1 MENPT
6 ASPSRQSEV
15 DHWVDRMN
23 SASSQQAD
31 RYWRNLISENLD
43 LYMSTI
49 TERYNFREL
58 ESMAK
63 HLSNEFYDL
72 AKLFDIHGDQ
82 TIAAVII
89 EQRSLYCR
97 ASLVFLAMCQSLDR
111 SINSWRST
119 HSQSTCI
126 LLSAKLSA
134 LKAKDKQYAI
144 PRTAWNDDHIISHDD
159 LDRLEP
165 MKWLNSVLM
174 DVFVSKLNVKFA
186 LPVYD
191 QRVAFLDST
200 FTLHHILP
208 ATKSHDTLKNP
219 AGSIRSKPLKALQH
233 RFKDKGITLIFPLN
247 VNNTHWLVGAIF
259 RASSTIGI
267 FDSLIGESSNQ
278 AYHKLAYEN
287 MKKVWKVLAE
297 AWFKDLHVPDQEW
310 KFVVHTKIP
319 KQGNVSDCGVFAIMY
334 MIHLG
339 YSSQINQEQVPL
351 AYRLPVHSENLAGMR
366 LLLLEE
372 LGL

>member
-1 MENPT
+1 MLQTPLISTVVYAPAGILSTKLQSLCNGIHQWFLVVQFPLPPCMENPT

-15 DHWVDRMN
+15 DHWPGLPGNVPEFGQEHQLLEKHSFAERMH
-23 SASSQQAD
+23 
-31 RYWRNLISENLD
+31 I
-43 LYMSTI
+43 TI
-49 TERYNFREL
+49 R
-58 ESMAK
+58 
-63 HLSNEFYDL
+63 
-72 AKLFDIHGDQ
+72 
-82 TIAAVII
+82 
-89 EQRSLYCR
+89 
-97 ASLVFLAMCQSLDR
+97 
-111 SINSWRST
+111 
-119 HSQSTCI
+119 
-126 LLSAKLSA
+126 A
-134 LKAKDKQYAI
+134 LKAKDKLYAI

-200 FTLHHILP
+200 FTLHYILP

-233 RFKDKGITLIFPLN
+233 RFKDKGITLIFPPN

-351 AYRLPVHSENLAGMR
+351 AYRLPVHSENLAGM
-366 LLLLEE
+366 
-372 LGL
+372 

>member
-1 MENPT
+1 
-6 ASPSRQSEV
+6 
-15 DHWVDRMN
+15 
-23 SASSQQAD
+23 
-31 RYWRNLISENLD
+31 
-43 LYMSTI
+43 
-49 TERYNFREL
+49 
-58 ESMAK
+58 
-63 HLSNEFYDL
+63 
-72 AKLFDIHGDQ
+72 
-82 TIAAVII
+82 
-89 EQRSLYCR
+89 
-97 ASLVFLAMCQSLDR
+97 
-111 SINSWRST
+111 
-119 HSQSTCI
+119 
-126 LLSAKLSA
+126 KLSA
-134 LKAKDKQYAI
+134 LKAKDK
-144 PRTAWNDDHIISHDD
+144 HHDD
-159 LDRLEP
+159 IDRLEP

-200 FTLHHILP
+200 FTLHYILL

-319 KQGNVSDCGVFAIMY
+319 KQGNVSDCGVFAI
-334 MIHLG
+334 ILIKSRFHLHIG
-339 YSSQINQEQVPL
+339 SLFTQKIWLLTVSIKHTTRSKKKICNSYLKIKSKTCKVLSPAPGISEAAVSVHLSDVVGLLWEMGMDVGEEQGLDVFISWKNVLYLQE
-351 AYRLPVHSENLAGMR
+351 RNENPFRVWNHRRRYLSLVCEIIGPRVVM
-366 LLLLEE
+366 EE
-372 LGL
+372 LANGNLSTSAPIDPT